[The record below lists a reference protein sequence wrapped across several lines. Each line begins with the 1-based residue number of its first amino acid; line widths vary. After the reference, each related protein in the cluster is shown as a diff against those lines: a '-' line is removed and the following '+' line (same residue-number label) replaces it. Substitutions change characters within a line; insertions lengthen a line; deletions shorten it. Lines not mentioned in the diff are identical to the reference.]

1 MSWKKNF
8 YHKISYGEQCF
19 TLKILWIFWN
29 KRILLVKSN
38 YLHCYDVY
46 ENGKFRFFCHY
57 FSFYDFGF
65 TKIIFSTIL
74 MAGET
79 SVGNNSRE
87 ILGWGK
93 MAGGFWQGKTSGE
106 ILTISPRWGWDF
118 SKTFNH
124 FSAKIYQGLT
134 IQNVF
139 KMLNI
144 KAMGKFFWN
153 RLLDFVSYLFHFL
166 F

>member
-1 MSWKKNF
+1 M
-8 YHKISYGEQCF
+8 
-19 TLKILWIFWN
+19 
-29 KRILLVKSN
+29 
-38 YLHCYDVY
+38 Y

-93 MAGGFWQGKTSGE
+93 MAGGISAGGKRPGRFW
-106 ILTISPRWGWDF
+106 R
-118 SKTFNH
+118 
-124 FSAKIYQGLT
+124 
-134 IQNVF
+134 
-139 KMLNI
+139 
-144 KAMGKFFWN
+144 
-153 RLLDFVSYLFHFL
+153 
-166 F
+166 